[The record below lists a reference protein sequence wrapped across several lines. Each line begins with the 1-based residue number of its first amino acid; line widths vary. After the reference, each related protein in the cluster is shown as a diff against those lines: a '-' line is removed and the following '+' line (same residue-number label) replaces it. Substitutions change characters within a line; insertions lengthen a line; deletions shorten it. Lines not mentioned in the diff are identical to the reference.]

1 MLRLLYSLAWLLALP
16 LVAARLWWRGRKE
29 PGYRQHWRER
39 FGMYAGAGAAQLS
52 SAPGGVAGV
61 DTAAGTENAAGRH
74 QLIWLH
80 AVSVGETRAAE
91 PLLTALL
98 AAYPQASILLTHMTP
113 TGRETGRTQF
123 ARHGAR
129 VLQSYLPYDLVWLVQ
144 RFLRHFKPVACILME
159 TEVWPNLLCACERA
173 GVPVALVN
181 ARLSERSM
189 RRGQKM
195 GSLMLGAARRITLVA
210 AQTQQ
215 DAERI
220 RALGAPHVTVTGS
233 IKFDVAI
240 PPAMLELGQRLRQ
253 WIGDRP
259 VLLCASTREGEEAL
273 LLPELKALL
282 QVAPPADGDAVSL
295 PPASQSSAASSSPAS
310 LSSATSSPLASQS
323 SDSLSDFASQS
334 SLAPSA
340 LSLSSSL
347 SPLLLLVPRHPQRFD
362 EVAHLV
368 AAHGLTML
376 RRSAITAESWQQG
389 TMPSGVQVLLGDSM
403 GEMFAYCAACD
414 VAFIGGSLLPLGG
427 QNLIEACALGKPVL
441 IGPHTFNFL
450 EVTELALAAGAA
462 QRVASPAEL
471 VQAAAALL
479 NDAATCRTMGA
490 AALEFAVQHRGA
502 TARTL
507 ALLARLPPLTLPD

>member
-1 MLRLLYSLAWLLALP
+1 MSRLLYSLAWLLALP

-39 FGMYAGAGAAQLS
+39 FGMYAGATALLPVPGRATGAER
-52 SAPGGVAGV
+52 
-61 DTAAGTENAAGRH
+61 AAGAENASGSENTAGRQ

-113 TGRETGRTQF
+113 TGRETGRTLF

-129 VLQSYLPYDLVWLVQ
+129 VLQCYLPYDLVWLVQ
-144 RFLRHFKPVACILME
+144 RFLRHFAPVACILME
-159 TEVWPNLLCACERA
+159 TEVWPNLLHACERA

-195 GSLMLGAARRITLVA
+195 GRLMRDAARRITLVA

-215 DAERI
+215 DAQRI
-220 RALGAPHVTVTGS
+220 RALGALQVEVTGS

-253 WIGDRP
+253 WIGARP

-273 LLPELKALL
+273 LLPELKAML
-282 QVAPPADGDAVSL
+282 QT
-295 PPASQSSAASSSPAS
+295 SSPGHGAAASSSHAPQSFAP
-310 LSSATSSPLASQS
+310 SSPSASQS
-323 SDSLSDFASQS
+323 FDPSSIPASPSSLS
-334 SLAPSA
+334 PSA
-340 LSLSSSL
+340 LSLPL

-362 EVAHLV
+362 EVAQMV
-368 AAHGLTML
+368 ATHGLTML
-376 RRSAITAESWQQG
+376 RRSTMTPESLQQG
-389 TMPSGVQVLLGDSM
+389 TMPSAVQVLLGDSM

-450 EVTELALAAGAA
+450 EVTELALTAGAA
-462 QRVASPAEL
+462 QRVADAAQL
-471 VQAAAALL
+471 VQATAELL
-479 NDAATCRTMGA
+479 NDAAKCRTMGA

-507 ALLARLPPLTLPD
+507 ALLARLPQLAADS